1 MARGWGEREEIRK
14 YSEMIKG
21 NDVNLTWGPF
31 LYPQRY
37 AHSIFTKAIMFCVQI
52 MGNTVTDT
60 NLCRGME

>member
-37 AHSIFTKAIMFCVQI
+37 AHSIFPKFFFLLSK